1 MKKLRAFCWAGAL
14 AASAGLGACGEGKQ
28 AQTAQTAPDTRAAD
42 EAAIRAADAD
52 WAKAVETKDEQQGMS
67 AYADDAT
74 LLAPGEAAA
83 TGKEEIQKAW
93 SAMAGAP
100 GFALTFAPTKVT
112 VSRSGDLAYEIGEY
126 SLTMNDKKG
135 KPQTTKAKYV
145 VVWGKQP
152 DGKWKVLVDAPTTT
166 R

>member
-28 AQTAQTAPDTRAAD
+28 AQTEQTAPDTRAAD
-42 EAAIRAADAD
+42 EAAIRAVDAD
-52 WAKAVETKDEQQGMS
+52 WAKAVEAKDVQQGIS

-83 TGKEEIQKAW
+83 TGKEEIQKTW

>member
-52 WAKAVETKDEQQGMS
+52 WAKAAEEKDVQQGIS

-83 TGKEEIQKAW
+83 TGKEEIEKAW